1 MKSIHLRAALA
12 LAILL
17 GALVLFVRTRPASNP
32 DTISEPLGKFDPET
46 RSLIARAERRSSIRR
61 DVVFGD
67 SSTVAQD
74 GILRYGYR

>member
-32 DTISEPLGKFDPET
+32 ETPRQPLGNFGPET
-46 RSLIARAERRSSIRR
+46 HSL
-61 DVVFGD
+61 
-67 SSTVAQD
+67 
-74 GILRYGYR
+74 YGNSH

>member
-32 DTISEPLGKFDPET
+32 ETPRQPLGNFGPET
-46 RSLIARAERRSSIRR
+46 QSLAPNHKLSRSGPTGPRQQFAG
-61 DVVFGD
+61 V
-67 SSTVAQD
+67 
-74 GILRYGYR
+74 